1 VVCEPE
7 PVKFA
12 FILQVRDEQAGK
24 PRRFRY
30 PINFMCQTLEVSRT
44 GFYSWIEREE
54 SRHARR
60 DIELTRLII
69 AIDKVNKGRYGIDR
83 IHGQLAR
90 QGERVSPKRVR
101 RLARAAGLVCVH
113 PGPYKATTIQDPAN
127 RRGLVD
133 LVERNFVPEKK
144 DQVWYGDITYIHTAE
159 GWAYMATV
167 IDGYSRKLI
176 GWSIDDNMREDMVVQ
191 ALDMAIRNRRP
202 AQGEVVMHTDRGSQ
216 YIGSKFRSHCLDNG
230 VIPSAGKTG
239 ICFDNAAA
247 ESFNATI
254 KKELIHLHI
263 WATIKQVKSAIFEY
277 VESYYNRHR
286 IQRELGYLSPYEY
299 ESGPEFSAALA
310 A

>member
-1 VVCEPE
+1 
-7 PVKFA
+7 
-12 FILQVRDEQAGK
+12 
-24 PRRFRY
+24 
-30 PINFMCQTLEVSRT
+30 
-44 GFYSWIEREE
+44 
-54 SRHARR
+54 
-60 DIELTRLII
+60 
-69 AIDKVNKGRYGIDR
+69 
-83 IHGQLAR
+83 
-90 QGERVSPKRVR
+90 
-101 RLARAAGLVCVH
+101 
-113 PGPYKATTIQDPAN
+113 
-127 RRGLVD
+127 
-133 LVERNFVPEKK
+133 
-144 DQVWYGDITYIHTAE
+144 
-159 GWAYMATV
+159 
-167 IDGYSRKLI
+167 
-176 GWSIDDNMREDMVVQ
+176 MREDMVVQ